1 MIWSRIDQKSCFKS
15 ILTAGL
21 EPVVVELSKKGEEL
35 VTDLKA
41 IREEVT
47 RLGPDN
53 VLAIM
58 TCTRYIAIFLLLL
71 ISIPSFS
78 CFAPRGPDD
87 LPGVAQICQEVSNTL
102 HKL

>member
-21 EPVVVELSKKGEEL
+21 EPVVVELSKRGEEL
-35 VTDLKA
+35 VTDLEA
-41 IREEVT
+41 IRKEVA

-58 TCTRYIAIFLLLL
+58 TCTR
-71 ISIPSFS
+71 
-78 CFAPRGPDD
+78 C
-87 LPGVAQICQEVSNTL
+87 LPT
-102 HKL
+102 

>member
-1 MIWSRIDQKSCFKS
+1 MTHEPSRLKTRPDS
-15 ILTAGL
+15 ITNPSPGVILDIRQPRNTVQAL
-21 EPVVVELSKKGEEL
+21 E
-35 VTDLKA
+35 A
-41 IREEVT
+41 IRKEVA

-102 HKL
+102 HEL